1 MREWLTLCFLNSS
14 FQGIFIRMP
23 GGLLNRGYE
32 CHLGEKWKKWKM
44 GVCCIEALFQN
55 NKCIKSHMLLI
66 SCNYTKG
73 TRERQ
78 GVCALVPV
86 HWEQSKP
93 GLGFYIFLFFYS
105 SPPLCRCI
113 FFFLILKR
121 KKKRIWPIF
130 SLKRDKTSSI
140 STKCT
145 CLNYPFPLCEK
156 PLSLLPRAS
165 FFYSSFLSFSPLSSV
180 LQFYHW

>member
-1 MREWLTLCFLNSS
+1 
-14 FQGIFIRMP
+14 MP

-105 SPPLCRCI
+105 SPPFVTA
-113 FFFLILKR
+113 FFFSFSKE
-121 KKKRIWPIF
+121 KKKDLAHFQSQTRQNKLNKHKMYLFKLPF
-130 SLKRDKTSSI
+130 SPMWKTI
-140 STKCT
+140 KLAT
-145 CLNYPFPLCEK
+145 
-156 PLSLLPRAS
+156 AS
-165 FFYSSFLSFSPLSSV
+165 KFFYSSFLSFSPLSSV